1 MQPIRKHDEAV
12 TEDQPDQ
19 PGTHSIAADAGS
31 NGNGGRATRL
41 KPGERR
47 VHILQT
53 LAAMLEAPKNEKI
66 TTAALAARLGVSEA
80 ALYRHFASKAQMFEG
95 LIEFIEQTLFGLIN
109 QIVAKEPN
117 GVLQA
122 RAIALTLLNFS
133 AKNPGMTRVLTCE
146 ALVGE
151 HERLTERVN
160 QILER
165 IETSL
170 RQCLRV
176 GWTEAN
182 AQQNGGSTREAQAA
196 QAASAVSVTDEESVD
211 GTDGER
217 TVPLGQQA
225 ASPDAAAAAP
235 EITVAL
241 PAGYDPG
248 VRANLLLSYII
259 GRWHRYV
266 RSGFARTP
274 GEHADAQLLL
284 ILQ

>member
-1 MQPIRKHDEAV
+1 MQPIDKPDEV
-12 TEDQPDQ
+12 LTEHEPNA
-19 PGTHSIAADAGS
+19 TLAAP
-31 NGNGGRATRL
+31 RAQRL

-53 LAAMLEAPKNEKI
+53 LAAMLEAPKSEKI

-95 LIEFIEQTLFGLIN
+95 LIEFIEQTIFGLIN
-109 QIVAKEPN
+109 QIADKESN

-122 RAIALTLLNFS
+122 RSIALMLLNFP

-160 QILER
+160 QMLER
-165 IETSL
+165 VEASL
-170 RQCLRV
+170 KQCLRLAQM
-176 GWTEAN
+176 EAN
-182 AQQNGGSTREAQAA
+182 ST
-196 QAASAVSVTDEESVD
+196 ASSGENAVT
-211 GTDGER
+211 
-217 TVPLGQQA
+217 
-225 ASPDAAAAAP
+225 
-235 EITVAL
+235 L
-241 PAGYDPG
+241 PAGYDPAI
-248 VRANLLLSYII
+248 RASLLLSYII

-266 RSGFARTP
+266 RSGFARAP
-274 GEHADAQLLL
+274 AEHADAQLLL

>member
-1 MQPIRKHDEAV
+1 MQPIDKPDEAV
-12 TEDQPDQ
+12 AEHTPTAQ
-19 PGTHSIAADAGS
+19 AAP
-31 NGNGGRATRL
+31 RAQRL

-53 LAAMLEAPKNEKI
+53 LAAMLEAPKSEKI

-109 QIVAKEPN
+109 QIVDKESN

-122 RAIALTLLNFS
+122 RAIALMLLNFP
-133 AKNPGMTRVLTCE
+133 ARNPGMTRVLTCE

-160 QILER
+160 QMLER
-165 IETSL
+165 VEASL
-170 RQCLRV
+170 KQCLRL
-176 GWTEAN
+176 
-182 AQQNGGSTREAQAA
+182 AQMETN
-196 QAASAVSVTDEESVD
+196 ASAGDSTSDNAHAA
-211 GTDGER
+211 
-217 TVPLGQQA
+217 VP
-225 ASPDAAAAAP
+225 
-235 EITVAL
+235 L
-241 PAGYDPG
+241 PAGYDPAI
-248 VRANLLLSYII
+248 RASLLVSYII

-266 RSGFARTP
+266 RSGFARP
-274 GEHADAQLLL
+274 PVEHADAQLLL

>member
-1 MQPIRKHDEAV
+1 MQPIDKPDEALAEHE
-12 TEDQPDQ
+12 TPA
-19 PGTHSIAADAGS
+19 PAAQ
-31 NGNGGRATRL
+31 RAQRL

-53 LAAMLEAPKNEKI
+53 LAAMLEAPKSEKI

-109 QIVAKEPN
+109 QIADRESN

-122 RAIALTLLNFS
+122 RAIALMLLNFP

-160 QILER
+160 QMLER
-165 IETSL
+165 VEASL
-170 RQCLRV
+170 KQCLRLAQM
-176 GWTEAN
+176 EAN
-182 AQQNGGSTREAQAA
+182 AAAGEGAQSAA
-196 QAASAVSVTDEESVD
+196 HAAI
-211 GTDGER
+211 
-217 TVPLGQQA
+217 P
-225 ASPDAAAAAP
+225 
-235 EITVAL
+235 L
-241 PAGYDPG
+241 PAGYDPAI
-248 VRANLLLSYII
+248 RASLLLSYII

-266 RSGFARTP
+266 RSGFARP
-274 GEHADAQLLL
+274 PAEHADAQLLL

>member
-1 MQPIRKHDEAV
+1 MQPIDKPDEALA
-12 TEDQPDQ
+12 EHEP
-19 PGTHSIAADAGS
+19 AAPAAATAAATAAAQATS
-31 NGNGGRATRL
+31 TAPRAQRL

-53 LAAMLEAPKNEKI
+53 LAAMLEAPKGEKI

-109 QIVAKEPN
+109 QIASKESN

-122 RAIALTLLNFS
+122 RAIALMLLNFPV
-133 AKNPGMTRVLTCE
+133 KNPGMTRVLTCE

-160 QILER
+160 QMLER
-165 IETSL
+165 VEASL
-170 RQCLRV
+170 KQCLRLAQL
-176 GWTEAN
+176 EAN
-182 AQQNGGSTREAQAA
+182 AGAGE
-196 QAASAVSVTDEESVD
+196 SAHPA
-211 GTDGER
+211 
-217 TVPLGQQA
+217 VPLP
-225 ASPDAAAAAP
+225 AS
-235 EITVAL
+235 
-241 PAGYDPG
+241 YDPA
-248 VRANLLLSYII
+248 VRASLLLSYII

-266 RSGFARTP
+266 RSGFTRQPT
-274 GEHADAQLLL
+274 EQADAQLLL

>member
-1 MQPIRKHDEAV
+1 MQPIDKPDEALAEHEP
-12 TEDQPDQ
+12 TS
-19 PGTHSIAADAGS
+19 HAAPAAP
-31 NGNGGRATRL
+31 RAQRL

-53 LAAMLEAPKNEKI
+53 LAAMLEAPKSEKI

-109 QIVAKEPN
+109 QIADKESN

-122 RAIALTLLNFS
+122 RSIALMLLNFP

-160 QILER
+160 QMLER
-165 IETSL
+165 VEASL
-170 RQCLRV
+170 KQCLRLAQ
-176 GWTEAN
+176 TEAN
-182 AQQNGGSTREAQAA
+182 AHPGE
-196 QAASAVSVTDEESVD
+196 SANA
-211 GTDGER
+211 
-217 TVPLGQQA
+217 VP
-225 ASPDAAAAAP
+225 
-235 EITVAL
+235 L
-241 PAGYDPG
+241 PAGYDPAI
-248 VRANLLLSYII
+248 RASLLLSYII

-266 RSGFARTP
+266 RSGFVRQP
-274 GEHADAQLLL
+274 VEHADAQLLL

>member
-1 MQPIRKHDEAV
+1 MQPIRKHDEDV
-12 TEDQPDQ
+12 TEEQSTAP
-19 PGTHSIAADAGS
+19 
-31 NGNGGRATRL
+31 RATRL

-66 TTAALAARLGVSEA
+66 TTAALAARIGVSEA

-109 QIVAKEPN
+109 QIIAKEPN

-122 RAIALTLLNFS
+122 RAIALMLLNFS

-160 QILER
+160 QLLER
-165 IETSL
+165 VEASL
-170 RQCLRV
+170 KQCLRL
-176 GWTEAN
+176 GLMD
-182 AQQNGGSTREAQAA
+182 
-196 QAASAVSVTDEESVD
+196 ASSHAEHN
-211 GTDGER
+211 
-217 TVPLGQQA
+217 PI
-225 ASPDAAAAAP
+225 P
-235 EITVAL
+235 L
-241 PAGYDPG
+241 PADYDP
-248 VRANLLLSYII
+248 VARASLLLSYII
-259 GRWHRYV
+259 GRWHRFV
-266 RSGFARTP
+266 RSGFSRAP
-274 GEHADAQLLL
+274 IEHADAQLRL

>member
-1 MQPIRKHDEAV
+1 MQPIDKPDEALAQH
-12 TEDQPDQ
+12 EP
-19 PGTHSIAADAGS
+19 AA
-31 NGNGGRATRL
+31 RAQRL

-53 LAAMLEAPKNEKI
+53 LAAMLEAPKSEKI

-95 LIEFIEQTLFGLIN
+95 LIEFIEQTIFGLIN
-109 QIVAKEPN
+109 QIADKESN

-122 RAIALTLLNFS
+122 RAIALMLLNFP

-160 QILER
+160 QMLER
-165 IETSL
+165 VEASL
-170 RQCLRV
+170 KQCLRV
-176 GWTEAN
+176 
-182 AQQNGGSTREAQAA
+182 AQMDAGSSASENTNISTTASAQAA
-196 QAASAVSVTDEESVD
+196 
-211 GTDGER
+211 
-217 TVPLGQQA
+217 
-225 ASPDAAAAAP
+225 AP
-235 EITVAL
+235 L
-241 PAGYDPG
+241 PAGYDPA
-248 VRANLLLSYII
+248 VRASLLLSYII

-266 RSGFARTP
+266 RSGFARMP
-274 GEHADAQLLL
+274 AEHADAQLLL

>member
-1 MQPIRKHDEAV
+1 MQPIDKPDEAL
-12 TEDQPDQ
+12 TEHEPT
-19 PGTHSIAADAGS
+19 PHAVSAAP
-31 NGNGGRATRL
+31 RAPRM

-53 LAAMLEAPKNEKI
+53 LAAMLEVPKTEKI

-109 QIVAKEPN
+109 QIAGKESS

-122 RAIALTLLNFS
+122 RAIALMLLNFP

-160 QILER
+160 QMLER
-165 IETSL
+165 VEASL
-170 RQCLRV
+170 KQCLRLAQM
-176 GWTEAN
+176 EAN
-182 AQQNGGSTREAQAA
+182 E
-196 QAASAVSVTDEESVD
+196 AASGVDNSAV
-211 GTDGER
+211 
-217 TVPLGQQA
+217 P
-225 ASPDAAAAAP
+225 
-235 EITVAL
+235 L
-241 PAGYDPG
+241 PAGYDPAI
-248 VRANLLLSYII
+248 RASLLLSYII

-266 RSGFARTP
+266 RSGFVRLPA
-274 GEHADAQLLL
+274 EHADAQLLL

>member
-1 MQPIRKHDEAV
+1 MQPIDKPDEALAAASPA
-12 TEDQPDQ
+12 T
-19 PGTHSIAADAGS
+19 PGAAPATTAS
-31 NGNGGRATRL
+31 TTARAPRP

-53 LAAMLEAPKNEKI
+53 LAAMLEAPKSEKI

-95 LIEFIEQTLFGLIN
+95 LIEFIETTLFGLIN
-109 QIVAKEPN
+109 QITAHESN

-122 RAIALTLLNFS
+122 RAIALMLLNFP

-160 QILER
+160 QMLER
-165 IETSL
+165 VEASL
-170 RQCLRV
+170 KQCLRLAQ
-176 GWTEAN
+176 TEAT
-182 AQQNGGSTREAQAA
+182 ATAGADVAGSVQVGNGKVPAA
-196 QAASAVSVTDEESVD
+196 
-211 GTDGER
+211 
-217 TVPLGQQA
+217 
-225 ASPDAAAAAP
+225 PDAPAVAHHGPMSAP
-235 EITVAL
+235 L
-241 PAGYDPG
+241 PAGYDPAL
-248 VRANLLLSYII
+248 RASLLLSYVI

-266 RSGFARTP
+266 RSGFARP
-274 GEHADAQLLL
+274 PAEHADAQLLL

>member
-1 MQPIRKHDEAV
+1 MQRIDKPDEALA
-12 TEDQPDQ
+12 EHEPAAQP
-19 PGTHSIAADAGS
+19 AA
-31 NGNGGRATRL
+31 RAPRL

-53 LAAMLEAPKNEKI
+53 LAAMLEAPKSEKI

-95 LIEFIEQTLFGLIN
+95 LIEFIEQTIFGLIN
-109 QIVAKEPN
+109 QITGKESN

-122 RAIALTLLNFS
+122 RAIALMLLNFP

-160 QILER
+160 QMLER
-165 IETSL
+165 VEASL
-170 RQCLRV
+170 KQCLRLAQM
-176 GWTEAN
+176 ENAN
-182 AQQNGGSTREAQAA
+182 AEGATSTH
-196 QAASAVSVTDEESVD
+196 
-211 GTDGER
+211 
-217 TVPLGQQA
+217 
-225 ASPDAAAAAP
+225 AAAP
-235 EITVAL
+235 L
-241 PAGYDPG
+241 PADYDPAI
-248 VRANLLLSYII
+248 RASLLLSYII

-266 RSGFARTP
+266 RGGFTRSPA
-274 GEHADAQLLL
+274 EYADAQLLL

>member
-1 MQPIRKHDEAV
+1 MQPIDKPDEVLAEHEP
-12 TEDQPDQ
+12 T
-19 PGTHSIAADAGS
+19 TTLAAP
-31 NGNGGRATRL
+31 RAQRL

-53 LAAMLEAPKNEKI
+53 LAVMLEAPKSEKI

-95 LIEFIEQTLFGLIN
+95 LIEFIEQTIFGLIN
-109 QIVAKEPN
+109 QIAEKESN

-122 RAIALTLLNFS
+122 RSIALMLLNFP

-160 QILER
+160 QMLER
-165 IETSL
+165 VEASL
-170 RQCLRV
+170 KQCLRLAQ
-176 GWTEAN
+176 TEAN
-182 AQQNGGSTREAQAA
+182 SSANSGE
-196 QAASAVSVTDEESVD
+196 SAV
-211 GTDGER
+211 
-217 TVPLGQQA
+217 P
-225 ASPDAAAAAP
+225 
-235 EITVAL
+235 L
-241 PAGYDPG
+241 PAGYDPAI
-248 VRANLLLSYII
+248 RASLLLSYII

-266 RSGFARTP
+266 RSGFARP
-274 GEHADAQLLL
+274 PAEHADAQLLL

>member
-1 MQPIRKHDEAV
+1 MQPIDKPDEALA
-12 TEDQPDQ
+12 EHDP
-19 PGTHSIAADAGS
+19 AAPAAQ
-31 NGNGGRATRL
+31 RAPRL

-53 LAAMLEAPKNEKI
+53 LATMLEAPKSEKI

-109 QIVAKEPN
+109 QIADKESN

-122 RAIALTLLNFS
+122 RSIALMLLNFS

-160 QILER
+160 QMLER
-165 IETSL
+165 VEASL
-170 RQCLRV
+170 KQCLRLAQM
-176 GWTEAN
+176 EAN
-182 AQQNGGSTREAQAA
+182 ASIDNDATAQST
-196 QAASAVSVTDEESVD
+196 
-211 GTDGER
+211 
-217 TVPLGQQA
+217 
-225 ASPDAAAAAP
+225 AP
-235 EITVAL
+235 L
-241 PAGYDPG
+241 PADYDPAI
-248 VRANLLLSYII
+248 RASLLLSYII
-259 GRWHRYV
+259 GRWHRYA
-266 RSGFARTP
+266 RSGFTRPPA
-274 GEHADAQLLL
+274 EHADAQLLL